1 MSNTRI
7 TYVYKDWDTILPE
20 RMGILYA
27 ENIKGK
33 EIISFEYDE
42 NFLKNNNILLDPN
55 LALYSGRQYLPL
67 NKTMFGIFED
77 SSPDRWGRLLIKR
90 REAINAEK
98 EGRRPKRLTDLD
110 FLLGVYDK
118 TRMGG
123 LRYSINENGPFLSTD
138 EELATPPWVSLRE
151 LEDASLHFEKKD
163 GFEEKWL
170 LQLIA
175 PGSSLGGARPKAS
188 VVATDGSL
196 WIAKF
201 PSNYDSFD
209 VGAWEMV
216 VHDLAYECG
225 LEVPQAKIER
235 FSKIGST
242 FLTKRFDRNN
252 ERRIHFSSAMT
263 LLGKS
268 DGASSYDGC
277 SYLDVVSFIKEYGEN
292 PTKDLEELWKRI
304 VFNMAVSNTD
314 DHLRNHGFLL
324 GREGWKLSPLYDVN
338 PTIYGDSLS
347 LNVDENNNMIS
358 FELALMVANKF
369 GLSKRIANEE
379 LDEIKKTVENKWI
392 SIAKKYSINRLEI
405 EEMSPAFNMAYKA

>member
-1 MSNTRI
+1 
-7 TYVYKDWDTILPE
+7 
-20 RMGILYA
+20 MGILYA

-209 VGAWEMV
+209 VGAM
-216 VHDLAYECG
+216 G
-225 LEVPQAKIER
+225 
-235 FSKIGST
+235 
-242 FLTKRFDRNN
+242 N
-252 ERRIHFSSAMT
+252 
-263 LLGKS
+263 
-268 DGASSYDGC
+268 GC
-277 SYLDVVSFIKEYGEN
+277 S
-292 PTKDLEELWKRI
+292 
-304 VFNMAVSNTD
+304 
-314 DHLRNHGFLL
+314 
-324 GREGWKLSPLYDVN
+324 
-338 PTIYGDSLS
+338 
-347 LNVDENNNMIS
+347 
-358 FELALMVANKF
+358 
-369 GLSKRIANEE
+369 
-379 LDEIKKTVENKWI
+379 
-392 SIAKKYSINRLEI
+392 
-405 EEMSPAFNMAYKA
+405 

>member
-1 MSNTRI
+1 M
-7 TYVYKDWDTILPE
+7 
-20 RMGILYA
+20 
-27 ENIKGK
+27 
-33 EIISFEYDE
+33 
-42 NFLKNNNILLDPN
+42 
-55 LALYSGRQYLPL
+55 
-67 NKTMFGIFED
+67 
-77 SSPDRWGRLLIKR
+77 
-90 REAINAEK
+90 
-98 EGRRPKRLTDLD
+98 
-110 FLLGVYDK
+110 
-118 TRMGG
+118 
-123 LRYSINENGPFLSTD
+123 
-138 EELATPPWVSLRE
+138 
-151 LEDASLHFEKKD
+151 
-163 GFEEKWL
+163 
-170 LQLIA
+170 
-175 PGSSLGGARPKAS
+175 GGARPKAS

-277 SYLDVVSFIKEYGEN
+277 SYLDIVSFIKEYGEN

-369 GLSKRIANEE
+369 GLSKKTANEE

-392 SIAKKYSINRLEI
+392 SIAKKYSINRSEI